1 MRRALFLLLAA
12 TSVSAADPA
21 EPASRPDRGA
31 PASAAELERLLRE
44 LDGEILAIS
53 RRMEELQHREKEAD
67 ARVLARGRAYVRLAR
82 AGLLPAGAGFEEL
95 VEHAVRLERLRRGL
109 AADIATQSNAR
120 REQVRLGERLSK
132 LRARRG
138 PLESEHEARLRQET
152 FQRSAEERERAFER
166 AFLSG
171 RSGDH
176 SAVYGGQPPQIGG
189 APERFAARR
198 GRLPLPVAGRTEIR
212 RAGRGSGR
220 ANGLELTAA
229 PGTPVRA
236 VHAGRVAFADTYA
249 EYGRTVILDHGGGHY
264 TVSANLGSID
274 VTVGDELESGK
285 RLGTVGASDRGA
297 LVYFEIRIKGEI
309 VNAAEW
315 VGL

>member
-1 MRRALFLLLAA
+1 MRRALVFLLAIA
-12 TSVSAADPA
+12 GVSAAAPA
-21 EPASRPDRGA
+21 PEPDRAQAGA
-31 PASAAELERLLRE
+31 AANAAELERLLRE
-44 LDGEILAIS
+44 LDGEILATS
-53 RRMEELQHREKEAD
+53 RRLEELQHREKEAD

-95 VEHAVRLERLRRGL
+95 IEHAVRLERLRRGL
-109 AADIATQSNAR
+109 AADLAVRSNAR

-132 LRARRG
+132 LRARRA
-138 PLESEHEARLRQET
+138 PLESEHQARLREET
-152 FQRSAEERERAFER
+152 FQRTAEERERAFER
-166 AFLSG
+166 AFLSS
-171 RSGDH
+171 RPSDH
-176 SAVYGGQPPQIGG
+176 TAVYGGQSPPGG
-189 APERFAARR
+189 SFERFAARR
-198 GRLPLPVAGRTEIR
+198 GRLPLPVAGRTEVR
-212 RAGRGSGR
+212 RASRGSSR

-229 PGTPVRA
+229 PGTAVRA

-249 EYGRTVILDHGGGHY
+249 EYGRTVILDHGDGHY

-274 VTVGDELESGK
+274 VAVGDEIETGT

-297 LVYFEIRIKGEI
+297 LVYFEIRVKGEI